1 MTSISLSLPNER
13 LPALQALAR
22 LIFAHGKPS
31 KSFLLT
37 VALVFAVALGLLD
50 FRAGQ
55 VDVEVFFLVPIYLTT
70 RAFGRTGGLIL
81 AFGCAVAAMAAD
93 IYRSETGYSLTVYWN
108 GMALLAVFSVVVVL
122 ADTIIRANHELEAK
136 VDQRTTELDQANVE
150 LRSVHSRL
158 VAANLD
164 LEAKVDQRT
173 TELDQANVELKSV
186 QFRLIEAGRMES
198 VGRIAAG
205 IAHEVKNPLMTI
217 TMAADYLAQV
227 VPKDDVEGAIM
238 VQDMRLAVDRAN
250 RVISELMEF
259 SRPAELS
266 LQLED
271 FHAIAEHALGLMKF
285 QLRRK
290 HVSVVRQFTKD
301 TLVLPLDKNKMEQV
315 LVNLFMNAIQAMSD
329 SGTLTIATRP
339 LNPGGGLTVDVE
351 DNGPGMSDEN
361 LIKIKQPYFTTKSA
375 GQGTGLGLAVC
386 RNIVKLHGG
395 TLTLGNRPEGGMRAT
410 IELNRQPGT

>member
-1 MTSISLSLPNER
+1 MEHYRRNYTVSVGRAATNLLQLRGKKVRALTSISLSLPNKR
-13 LPALQALAR
+13 LFALPALAR
-22 LIFAHGKPS
+22 STFARAKPS
-31 KSFLLT
+31 RSFML
-37 VALVFAVALGLLD
+37 AIAVVLAIALGWLD
-50 FRAGQ
+50 FQAGQ
-55 VDVEVFFLVPIYLTT
+55 VDVEVFFLVPVYLTT
-70 RAFGRTGGLIL
+70 RALGRTGGLMAAL
-81 AFGCAVAAMAAD
+81 VCAAAAAAAD
-93 IYRSETGYSLTVYWN
+93 IYGGQSSHSPIVYWN
-108 GMALLAVFSVVVVL
+108 GAALFAFFSVVPILVDAL
-122 ADTIIRANHELEAK
+122 LRAKLELEAK
-136 VDQRTTELDQANVE
+136 VDERTMELK
-150 LRSVHSRL
+150 R
-158 VAANLD
+158 
-164 LEAKVDQRT
+164 
-173 TELDQANVELKSV
+173 ANVELKSV

-290 HVSVVRQFTKD
+290 HVNVVRQFTED

-315 LVNLFMNAIQAMSD
+315 LVNLF
-329 SGTLTIATRP
+329 
-339 LNPGGGLTVDVE
+339 
-351 DNGPGMSDEN
+351 
-361 LIKIKQPYFTTKSA
+361 
-375 GQGTGLGLAVC
+375 
-386 RNIVKLHGG
+386 
-395 TLTLGNRPEGGMRAT
+395 
-410 IELNRQPGT
+410 

>member
-1 MTSISLSLPNER
+1 M
-13 LPALQALAR
+13 
-22 LIFAHGKPS
+22 
-31 KSFLLT
+31 LT
-37 VALVFAVALGLLD
+37 VALVFAFALGLLD
-50 FRAGQ
+50 CQAGQ
-55 VDVEVFFLVPIYLTT
+55 VDVEVFFLIPIYLTT
-70 RAFGRTGGLIL
+70 RVLGRTGGLII
-81 AFGCAVAAMAAD
+81 AFGCAAIAMGAD
-93 IYRSETGYSLTVYWN
+93 IYRGENSHPLILSWN
-108 GMALLAVFSVVVVL
+108 GVALLAVFSLVVILVD
-122 ADTIIRANHELEAK
+122 AIIRANHELEAK
-136 VDQRTTELDQANVE
+136 VDQRTVELEAANVE
-150 LRSVHSRL
+150 LRGMHSRL
-158 VAANLD
+158 IGANLD

-198 VGRIAAG
+198 VGRMAAG

-217 TMAADYLAQV
+217 TMAAAYLGQGF
-227 VPKDDVEGAIM
+227 PKDDVEGAIM

-290 HVSVVRQFTKD
+290 HVNVVRQFTKD

-410 IELNRQPGT
+410 IELNPQPRT